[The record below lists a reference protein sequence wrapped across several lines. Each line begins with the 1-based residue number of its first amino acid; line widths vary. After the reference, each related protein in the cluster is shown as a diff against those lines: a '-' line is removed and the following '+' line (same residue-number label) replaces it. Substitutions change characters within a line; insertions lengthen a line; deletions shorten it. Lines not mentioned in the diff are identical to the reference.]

1 VSVTLGA
8 QKYDKM
14 RVSVTPGAKKCD
26 KMRVSVTPGAQKCD
40 KIRVSTTL
48 GAQNTTNTCVCKDE
62 CTKKQQKIRVSG
74 SAENHSRLSSYTE
87 LFLGPEDGFSCHF
100 TRSRHLGLD
109 EVHLLRS
116 DSVGRDF
123 VIPS

>member
-1 VSVTLGA
+1 MRKNATKYVCPQRWVLKIQQIRVFVRLSA
-8 QKYDKM
+8 QK
-14 RVSVTPGAKKCD
+14 S
-26 KMRVSVTPGAQKCD
+26 
-40 KIRVSTTL
+40 
-48 GAQNTTNTCVCKDE
+48 N
-62 CTKKQQKIRVSG
+62 KIRVSG

-116 DSVGRDF
+116 DSVGRDS